1 MSITGNNTCN
11 TQSQFVSASISITAD
26 VPAKL
31 KAKIW
36 AGEFVPLDELLQ
48 EKGEKN
54 MMLSF
59 DPEALMSIQN

>member
-1 MSITGNNTCN
+1 M
-11 TQSQFVSASISITAD
+11 SASISITAD

-36 AGEFVPLDELLQ
+36 AVEFVPLDELLQ